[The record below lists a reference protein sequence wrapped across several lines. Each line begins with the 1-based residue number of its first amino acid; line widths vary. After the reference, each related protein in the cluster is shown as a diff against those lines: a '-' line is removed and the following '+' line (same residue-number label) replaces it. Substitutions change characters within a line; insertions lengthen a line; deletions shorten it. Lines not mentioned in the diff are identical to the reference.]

1 MCSTLVNY
9 KHFFYRL
16 PSWDAIATTPKDA
29 VLYPKYDDIQ
39 AVAQACGV
47 DISRGSLVID
57 AYTYEAVKHS
67 KLLVDVY
74 YARLMADVGDRS
86 VSQVTRKLQIENV
99 LASCKGME
107 DSKVGWPPEYKKNNI
122 CCSKLR

>member
-1 MCSTLVNY
+1 MLSTLVNY

-16 PSWDAIATTPKDA
+16 PSWDAIATTPKKA
-29 VLYPKYDDIQ
+29 VAHPSQDDIES
-39 AVAQACGV
+39 VAHECGV
-47 DISRGSLVID
+47 DIARGALLID
-57 AYTYEAVKHS
+57 AYTYESVKYS
-67 KLLVDVY
+67 KLLVNVY
-74 YARLMADVGDRS
+74 YARLIADVSNKS
-86 VSQVTRKLQIENV
+86 VSQVARELQIENV